1 MSSDSRSLTPLAES
15 DYEAIEQAVME
26 TTRGRWFLKEYA
38 ARNRNADTSVLLDA
52 ISRLEK
58 AVTGEK
64 AIEQVERVRFDLVE
78 MSRSIGQLKA
88 EIGATRADGPARSRF
103 DEATA
108 TLDDIARATQSATS
122 SIVTSTEGIQELA
135 WTMRERAGDEDIC
148 DRLDRLATEI
158 YTACSFQDVAAQR
171 TEKVVRTIRF
181 LEGRING
188 LVDAWDGRDSQHPG
202 GAAASAPSPSSNVL
216 PFGHGDDEI
225 DIVLTE
231 TEPARNAER
240 PGAAPAPYLPD
251 TRPMAPPPLVV
262 DDSDLNEVDF
272 LEADAPA
279 MERALSVQKPVQE
292 QEQEQEEEQTPAAP
306 PPARIASLAEIDAM
320 PAAAK
325 ALIFG

>member
-38 ARNRNADTSVLLDA
+38 ARNRNADTGVLLDA

-88 EIGATRADGPARSRF
+88 EIGATKADGPARSRF

-188 LVDAWDGRDSQHPG
+188 LVDAWDARDPERADG
-202 GAAASAPSPSSNVL
+202 AASAPPPASNVL
-216 PFGHGDDEI
+216 PFGHGEDDI
-225 DIVLTE
+225 DIVLLE
-231 TEPARNAER
+231 TAPADNAER
-240 PGAAPAPYLPD
+240 PMAAPASYLPD
-251 TRPMAPPPLVV
+251 THPMAPQPLVV
-262 DDSDLNEVDF
+262 DDSDLNEVAF
-272 LEADAPA
+272 IEADAPA
-279 MERALSVQKPVQE
+279 MDRAPPAQEPAQESIRKPE
-292 QEQEQEEEQTPAAP
+292 PAA

>member
-38 ARNRNADTSVLLDA
+38 ARNRNADTGVLLDA

-88 EIGATRADGPARSRF
+88 EIGATKADGPARSRF

-188 LVDAWDGRDSQHPG
+188 LVDAWDARDPDRAG
-202 GAAASAPSPSSNVL
+202 GAASAPPPASNVL
-216 PFGHGDDEI
+216 PFGHGDDDI
-225 DIVLTE
+225 DIVLME
-231 TEPARNAER
+231 TEPADNAGR
-240 PGAAPAPYLPD
+240 PTTAAPYLPD

-262 DDSDLNEVDF
+262 DDSDLNEVAF
-272 LEADAPA
+272 IEADAPA
-279 MERALSVQKPVQE
+279 MDHATAAQDPAREQQPE
-292 QEQEQEEEQTPAAP
+292 QEPAA

>member
-38 ARNRNADTSVLLDA
+38 ARNRNADTGVLLDA
-52 ISRLEK
+52 IARLEK

-78 MSRSIGQLKA
+78 MSRSIRQLKA

-188 LVDAWDGRDSQHPG
+188 LVDAWDGQEAQRATQRAG
-202 GAAASAPSPSSNVL
+202 AAAASAPQPASNVL
-216 PFGHGDDEI
+216 PFGHVEDD
-225 DIVLTE
+225 DVVLME
-231 TEPARNAER
+231 AEASDDASASTH
-240 PGAAPAPYLPD
+240 AAAYLPD
-251 TRPMAPPPLVV
+251 MRPVAPPPLVV
-262 DDSDLNEVDF
+262 DDSDLNEVAF
-272 LEADAPA
+272 IEIDAPVMDQA
-279 MERALSVQKPVQE
+279 PSTPEPE
-292 QEQEQEEEQTPAAP
+292 PAAQHP
-306 PPARIASLAEIDAM
+306 SRIASLAEIDAM